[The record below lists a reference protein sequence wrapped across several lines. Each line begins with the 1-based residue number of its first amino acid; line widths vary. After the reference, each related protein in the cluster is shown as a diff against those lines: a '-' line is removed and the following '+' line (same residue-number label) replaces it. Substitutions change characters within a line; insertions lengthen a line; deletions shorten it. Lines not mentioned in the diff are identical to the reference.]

1 VLRQGYPGIPTKGYL
16 RLLESAR
23 GDADSSRVTVES
35 PEATTVGS
43 DRPETQQAA
52 ARLDPVAE
60 GLLEDSRTR
69 TAERLAGRDR
79 WTSALVG
86 GGFLVAAVAT
96 AAFAETD
103 RSPSAGVAGALV
115 LAYALLSRVEFEIG
129 GGSAVPTQL
138 ALVPMLFVL
147 PAAWVPLAVAAG
159 YLLAS
164 LVDLARGTLHGQRV
178 LVLMSSSW
186 YAIGP
191 ALLFVLAGE
200 PRPDWRDWPLY
211 LAALAAQFAF
221 DLVSSLVRERL
232 AFGVSA
238 RLISGFLTWVFL
250 VDLLLAPIGLLAAF
264 AAEEMG
270 YAALL
275 VLPLAALLAIFAR
288 ERRVRIDHALELS
301 HAYRGTALLV
311 GDLVEADDAYTGSHS
326 RNVVELSVQVADAL
340 GLDARER
347 QHTEFAALLHDVGKI
362 NVPNEIINK
371 PGPLDDGEWAL
382 MKRHTIEG
390 EQILKRVGGVLGE
403 VGHIVRSC
411 HERVDGKGY
420 PDGLA
425 GEEIPI
431 VARIVCCCDAFSAMT
446 TDRSYRKARS
456 PAEAV
461 EELRECAGTH
471 FDSGVVEALI
481 SAVS

>member
-1 VLRQGYPGIPTKGYL
+1 MAA
-16 RLLESAR
+16 LL
-23 GDADSSRVTVES
+23 D
-35 PEATTVGS
+35 
-43 DRPETQQAA
+43 
-52 ARLDPVAE
+52 
-60 GLLEDSRTR
+60 
-69 TAERLAGRDR
+69 
-79 WTSALVG
+79 
-86 GGFLVAAVAT
+86 
-96 AAFAETD
+96 TD
-103 RSPSAGVAGALV
+103 RSPSAGVAAALV

-164 LVDLARGTLHGQRV
+164 LVDLARGTLHLQRV

-186 YAIGP
+186 YAVGP
-191 ALLFVLAGE
+191 ALVLILAGE
-200 PRPDWRDWPLY
+200 PDAAWQDWPLY
-211 LAALAAQFAF
+211 LTALGAQFAF
-221 DLVSSLVRERL
+221 DLVSSFAREKL

-238 RLISGFLTWVFL
+238 RVVLGFLAWVFL

-264 AAEEMG
+264 AADGMR
-270 YAALL
+270 YASLL
-275 VLPLAALLAIFAR
+275 VLPLAALLAIFAQ

-347 QHTEFAALLHDVGKI
+347 QQTEFAALLHDVGKI

-371 PGPLDDGEWAL
+371 PGPLDDEEWAL

-390 EQILKRVGGVLGE
+390 EQILNRVGGVLGE

-411 HERVDGKGY
+411 HEHWDGNGY

-425 GEEIPI
+425 AEEIPV

-446 TDRSYRKARS
+446 TDRSYRKARPVS
-456 PAEAV
+456 DAIA
-461 EELRECAGTH
+461 ELRRCAGTQ
-471 FDSGVVEALI
+471 FDSAVVEALVGVI
-481 SAVS
+481 EPVR